1 MTMLVQL
8 GIFLLMISTLTLSSW
23 LSLKMQG
30 EGENVLDSIVVIFV
44 ACVLAGC
51 LLVLWSFAGGLAADL
66 TQ

>member
-8 GIFLLMISTLTLSSW
+8 GIFLLMISTLTISSW

-30 EGENVLDSIVVIFV
+30 EGKNVLDSIVVIFV